1 MNVGSIF
8 ELANRTGLWV
18 FCGVRREDERPALD
32 EMILQP
38 LALRERD
45 YRTIVRIFCKRGMTA
60 EFDGGGKASG
70 RSWEK
75 L

>member
-45 YRTIVRIFCKRGMTA
+45 YRTIVRIFVS
-60 EFDGGGKASG
+60 AS
-70 RSWEK
+70 
-75 L
+75 